1 MSTAEL
7 KLDIIN
13 RIANLKESYI
23 IEEIKKLLD
32 FELDESVYKIS
43 DAQRKRLTEA
53 KIDKVLTESQANKEI
68 EEWLN
73 EK

>member
-13 RIANLKESYI
+13 KIANLKQVHI

-32 FELDESVYKIS
+32 FELDEGVYQLSEKQK
-43 DAQRKRLTEA
+43 DRLEEA
-53 KIDKVLTESQANKEI
+53 KKDSIISGDEADMEI
-68 EEWLN
+68 EKWLS
-73 EK
+73 ER

>member
-13 RIANLKESYI
+13 RIANLKELYI

-32 FELDESVYKIS
+32 FELDDSVYQIS

-53 KIDKVLTESQANKEI
+53 KTDKVLTESQANKEI

-73 EK
+73 DK

>member
-1 MSTAEL
+1 MSNAEL

-13 RIANLKESYI
+13 RIANLKELHI
-23 IEEIKKLLD
+23 IEDIKKLLD
-32 FELDESVYKIS
+32 FELEKKVYKVS
-43 DAQRKRLTEA
+43 DTQRRRLTEA
-53 KIDKVLTESQANKEI
+53 KSDKILTETEANTQI